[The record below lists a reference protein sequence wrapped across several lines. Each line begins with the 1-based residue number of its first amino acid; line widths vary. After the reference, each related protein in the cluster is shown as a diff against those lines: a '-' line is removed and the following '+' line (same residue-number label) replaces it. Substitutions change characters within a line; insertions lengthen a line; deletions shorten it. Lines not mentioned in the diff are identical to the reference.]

1 MKKKRD
7 FYAYPAWKK
16 ESKLEECCEI
26 MDTYKEYLNEAFLT
40 GFGTDL

>member
-1 MKKKRD
+1 MKKKEI
-7 FYAYPAWKK
+7 FMHIQHKK

-26 MDTYKEYLNEAFLT
+26 MDNYKEYLNEAFLT